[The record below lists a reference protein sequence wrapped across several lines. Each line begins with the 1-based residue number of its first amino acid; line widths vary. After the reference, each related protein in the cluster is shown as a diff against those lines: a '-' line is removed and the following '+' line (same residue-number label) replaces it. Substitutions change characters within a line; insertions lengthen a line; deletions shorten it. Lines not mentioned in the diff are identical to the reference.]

1 MGDDSAGGFLPKGA
15 LFECFMDFPQF
26 RDDLDVL
33 VAEGYVKITS
43 PETCEWTKSK
53 TSLAEYF
60 KWAGYDAEW
69 IIGGFWSPISKC
81 FGINRRTLS
90 RLASNNANPLKPEYS
105 RDFIKIKAV
114 LEKHRTKERIKQN
127 EKRMYDYIKK
137 LILFAEN
144 EEPETIH
151 EIVNKIGA
159 IFLKNVD
166 KNIQKR
172 R

>member
-1 MGDDSAGGFLPKGA
+1 MDDSSGGFLPKGA
-15 LFECFMDFPQF
+15 LLECFMEFPQF
-26 RDDLDVL
+26 RDDFEVL
-33 VAEGYVKITS
+33 IGEGYIKIIS
-43 PETCEWTKSK
+43 PEACEWMKSK
-53 TSLAEYF
+53 TSLVEYF

-69 IIGGFWSPISKC
+69 VIGGFWSPISKC
-81 FGINRRTLS
+81 FGINRRRLS
-90 RLASNNANPLKPEYS
+90 KLASNNANPLKPEYS
-105 RDFIKIKAV
+105 RDFIKIRAV

-151 EIVNKIGA
+151 EITQKIGA

-166 KNIQKR
+166 KNVQKR
-172 R
+172 S

>member
-1 MGDDSAGGFLPKGA
+1 MGDPSKNFRAQGA
-15 LFECFMDFPQF
+15 LLECFVTYPQF
-26 RDDLDVL
+26 EEDLKIL
-33 VAEGYVKITS
+33 VTEGYIKITG
-43 PETCEWTKSK
+43 PETCEWTKSR

-69 IIGGFWSPISKC
+69 VTGGFWAPIAKC
-81 FGINRRTLS
+81 FGEDRRSLS
-90 RLASNNANPLKPEYS
+90 RLASKNANPLKPERS
-105 RDFIKIKAV
+105 RDFIKIRAV